1 MADRVTVIGW
11 DGSPLSQ
18 TAQSALDAATLVAG
32 GSYQLQNLRLSA
44 GAERMALGSVTLVA
58 RRIADHRGTAVVV
71 AEGDPGFFGVVRTL
85 RRPEYGLELEVLPA
99 VSSVAA
105 AFARAGMPWDDAQV
119 VSTHGRGLRRAAN
132 VCRAHPKVAVL
143 TSPGAGPS
151 ELALM
156 LRDVH
161 RTFVICEA
169 LGTPDEEIT
178 VLTSDRVPDHLWRDP
193 NVVIVIGGGPMGSD
207 ASSGWLAGRPLG
219 FPGTERGWAA
229 ESVWRPGPTGGQAS
243 AATSPSGSEARAEV
257 RAEAV
262 SGGAVGAGL
271 PAAVRALVMA
281 RLGPRPGDLL
291 WDVEAGDGALSV
303 DAARAGAAV
312 LAVERDADACAR
324 IDVSAR
330 HHGVD
335 VRTVHGSAPA
345 VLADLPEPDVVLV
358 RGDVDVLRACLGRRP
373 ERIVALPRTLRQVE
387 AVRQAMGEVGYT
399 VDGALIQSS
408 PLSGLVGAGA
418 AADRTSSPIAPVF
431 VLWGDR

>member
-11 DGSPLSQ
+11 DGSPLTQ
-18 TAQSALDAATLVAG
+18 AAQAALDAATLVAG
-32 GSYQLQNLRLSA
+32 GSSQLRDLRLPP
-44 GAERMALGSVTLVA
+44 GAERMALGSVTLTA
-58 RRIADHRGTAVVV
+58 RRIADHRGAAVVV

-85 RRPEYGLELEVLPA
+85 RKPEYGLEVEVLPA

-105 AFARAGMPWDDAQV
+105 AFARAGMPWDDALV

-156 LRDVH
+156 LRDIH

-169 LGTPDEEIT
+169 LGGPEENIT

-193 NVVIVIGGGPMGSD
+193 NVVIVIGGGSPGPD
-207 ASSGWLAGRPLG
+207 LPSGWLAGRPLD

-229 ESVWRPGPTGGQAS
+229 EAGPEPGDPAPGGPDPGEPRP
-243 AATSPSGSEARAEV
+243 E
-257 RAEAV
+257 
-262 SGGAVGAGL
+262 L
-271 PAAVRALVMA
+271 PAAARALVLA
-281 RLGPRPGDLL
+281 RIGARPGDLL
-291 WDVEAGDGALSV
+291 WDVGAGSGSLAV

-312 LAVERDADACAR
+312 LAVDRDADACAR

-330 HHGVD
+330 RYGVN
-335 VRTVHGSAPA
+335 VRTVHGNAPA

-358 RGDVDVLRACLGRRP
+358 RGAVDVIRACLGRRP
-373 ERIVALPRTLRQVE
+373 ERVVALPRTLAEVE
-387 AVRQAMGEVGYT
+387 AARRALADVGYT
-399 VDGALIQSS
+399 VDGTLLHSS
-408 PLSGLVGAGA
+408 PLAPLVGSPG
-418 AADRTSSPIAPVF
+418 RTPRAVAPVF

>member
-11 DGSPLSQ
+11 DGSPL
-18 TAQSALDAATLVAG
+18 TRAAQAALDAATLVAG
-32 GSYQLQNLRLSA
+32 GNNQLRDLRLPP

-58 RRIADHRGTAVVV
+58 RRIADHRGAAVVV

-132 VCRAHPKVAVL
+132 VCRANPKVGVL

-169 LGTPDEEIT
+169 LGTPDENIT

-193 NVVIVIGGGPMGSD
+193 NVVIVIGGGPHSPD
-207 ASSGWLAGRPLG
+207 AASGWLAGRPLD
-219 FPGTERGWAA
+219 FPGIERGWAA
-229 ESVWRPGPTGGQAS
+229 EAGQPVAP
-243 AATSPSGSEARAEV
+243 ADV
-257 RAEAV
+257 RGAEA
-262 SGGAVGAGL
+262 APEELPEPRLEL
-271 PAAVRALVMA
+271 PAAVRSLVLA

-291 WDVEAGDGALSV
+291 WDVGAGSGSLAV

-312 LAVERDADACAR
+312 LAVDQDADACAR

-330 HHGVD
+330 RYGVE
-335 VRTVHGSAPA
+335 VRTVHGTAPA

-358 RGDVDVLRACLGRRP
+358 RGDASVLRACLGRRP
-373 ERIVALPRTLRQVE
+373 ERVVALPRTLEQVE
-387 AVRQAMGEVGYT
+387 AVRRVLAEVGYAT
-399 VDGALIQSS
+399 DGALVQST
-408 PLSGLVGAGA
+408 PLAPLVGAGGRA
-418 AADRTSSPIAPVF
+418 EREPHPLAPVF

>member
-11 DGSPLSQ
+11 DGSPLTQ
-18 TAQSALDAATLVAG
+18 AAQAALDAATLVAG
-32 GSYQLQNLRLSA
+32 GSNQLRDLRLPP

-85 RRPEYGLELEVLPA
+85 RRPEYGLEIEVLPA
-99 VSSVAA
+99 VSSVAT

-169 LGTPDEEIT
+169 LGTPDENIT

-193 NVVIVIGGGPMGSD
+193 NVVIVIGGGPGGPD
-207 ASSGWLAGRPLG
+207 AASGWLAGRPLD
-219 FPGTERGWAA
+219 FPGSERGWAA
-229 ESVWRPGPTGGQAS
+229 EAG
-243 AATSPSGSEARAEV
+243 RAGI
-257 RAEAV
+257 RA
-262 SGGAVGAGL
+262 GAGTEGRAGGGDSGADDQVQPRPEL
-271 PAAVRALVMA
+271 PAAVRALVLA

-291 WDVEAGDGALSV
+291 WDVGAGSGALAV

-312 LAVERDADACAR
+312 LAVDRDADACAR

-330 HHGVD
+330 RHGVV
-335 VRTVHGSAPA
+335 VRTVHGAAPA
-345 VLADLPEPDVVLV
+345 VLADLPEPDIVLV
-358 RGDVDVLRACLGRRP
+358 RGDASVLRACLGRRP
-373 ERIVALPRTLRQVE
+373 ERVVALPDTLEQVE
-387 AVRQAMGEVGYT
+387 AVRRALAEVGYS
-399 VDGALIQSS
+399 VDGALLQSA
-408 PLSGLVGAGA
+408 PLAALVGDAGRA
-418 AADRTSSPIAPVF
+418 GVEPGPLAPVF

>member
-11 DGSPLSQ
+11 DGSPLTQ
-18 TAQSALDAATLVAG
+18 AAQAALDAATLVAG
-32 GSYQLQNLRLSA
+32 GNNQLRGLRLPP
-44 GAERMALGSVTLVA
+44 GAERMALGSVTLAA

-132 VCRAHPKVAVL
+132 VCRANPKVAVL

-151 ELALM
+151 ELALI

-169 LGTPDEEIT
+169 LGTADENIT

-193 NVVIVIGGGPMGSD
+193 NVVIVIGGPRGAD
-207 ASSGWLAGRPLG
+207 APSGWLAGRPLD

-229 ESVWRPGPTGGQAS
+229 EAGRAPSPADGRGVAVEGGPDDLPEPRP
-243 AATSPSGSEARAEV
+243 E
-257 RAEAV
+257 
-262 SGGAVGAGL
+262 L
-271 PAAVRALVMA
+271 PAAVRSLVLA

-291 WDVEAGDGALSV
+291 WDVGAGSGVLAV
-303 DAARAGAAV
+303 DAARAGSAV
-312 LAVERDADACAR
+312 LAVDRDPDACAR

-330 HHGVD
+330 RYGVE
-335 VRTVHGSAPA
+335 VRTVHGTAPA

-358 RGDVDVLRACLGRRP
+358 RGDVSVLRACLGRRP
-373 ERIVALPRTLRQVE
+373 ERIVALPRTLEQAE
-387 AVRQAMGEVGYT
+387 AVRRALAEVGYS
-399 VDGALIQSS
+399 VDGALVQST
-408 PLSGLVGAGA
+408 PLAALVGDGGREGSG
-418 AADRTSSPIAPVF
+418 DGRETRPLAPVF